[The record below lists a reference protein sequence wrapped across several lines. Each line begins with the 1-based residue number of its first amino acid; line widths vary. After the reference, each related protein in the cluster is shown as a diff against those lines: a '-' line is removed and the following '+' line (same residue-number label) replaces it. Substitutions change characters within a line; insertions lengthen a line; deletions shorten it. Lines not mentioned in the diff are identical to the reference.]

1 MHLYKHSN
9 VGQTIDMCDGLNKEI
24 RVILLYSANG
34 KIYICSTSQKLNRKQ
49 HVQIQRSSVSTEK
62 TSEDTKW

>member
-1 MHLYKHSN
+1 MY
-9 VGQTIDMCDGLNKEI
+9 DGLNKEI

-34 KIYICSTSQKLNRKQ
+34 KIYICSTNQKLNRKQ